1 MIHEKEYFPQFRE
14 SDHTGLIGANG
25 YFEYFQDAVTAYMHA
40 LGKGNDT
47 LPETYGICWFLQN
60 TGSTSRGGQTTT
72 PPLSWLPGWK
82 IPAPQSVSTRLSPSP
97 KAVIF
102 WPKGGWRAACAT

>member
-1 MIHEKEYFPQFRE
+1 MIYEKEYFPQFRE

-47 LPETYGICWFLQN
+47 LPETYGICWVFAKYRLHIERRADYDSQRN
-60 TGSTSRGGQTTT
+60 QPITHKGDK
-72 PPLSWLPGWK
+72 LWK
-82 IPAPQSVSTRLSPSP
+82 I
-97 KAVIF
+97 IF
-102 WPKGGWRAACAT
+102 LIKFTKSI

>member
-1 MIHEKEYFPQFRE
+1 MIYEKEYFPQFRE

-47 LPETYGICWFLQN
+47 LPETYGICWVFTKIQAPHREEGRL
-60 TGSTSRGGQTTT
+60 RL
-72 PPLSWLPGWK
+72 PP
-82 IPAPQSVSTRLSPSP
+82 
-97 KAVIF
+97 
-102 WPKGGWRAACAT
+102 